1 MKRFL
6 TIFILS
12 ILFTSNAYAKIDKS
26 YVKQIYEGCI
36 SDAKQNNDYN
46 SNSKKFCKCYANQ
59 FNIKFNNDQLIEFL
73 SKSDQAKA
81 QIVETQLA
89 PPCYSA
95 SSNSTSSG
103 KLITLKDCM
112 SKSQKKKIE
121 EWYYEVDINNRI
133 VIETKVYSDA
143 EIKRLDEVAPG
154 GGWSKFE
161 IKKYPI
167 VNSTSRIIET
177 GISTKGILKKALK
190 IDLKKGLVESH
201 MSFTTN
207 ADLDLGT
214 PPPKQCT
221 IVK

>member
-73 SKSDQAKA
+73 SKSDQEKA
-81 QIVETQLA
+81 QIIGTQLA
-89 PPCYSA
+89 PPCNSA

-167 VNSTSRIIET
+167 INSTSRIIET

>member
-1 MKRFL
+1 MVL
-6 TIFILS
+6 GLLLS
-12 ILFTSNAYAKIDKS
+12 GNAYAEIDRS

-112 SKSQKKKIE
+112 SKSQKKEIE

-154 GGWSKFE
+154 GS
-161 IKKYPI
+161 
-167 VNSTSRIIET
+167 
-177 GISTKGILKKALK
+177 
-190 IDLKKGLVESH
+190 
-201 MSFTTN
+201 
-207 ADLDLGT
+207 
-214 PPPKQCT
+214 
-221 IVK
+221 